1 MVYWG
6 QQQFSVLDFFTESGA
21 KNIIQVRYL
30 YTDVCIAVCYGVH
43 SVFLVFCRHVYV
55 GCLVHGIC
63 RLY

>member
-21 KNIIQVRYL
+21 NCVIEVRYM

-43 SVFLVFCRHVYV
+43 SVFLH
-55 GCLVHGIC
+55 
-63 RLY
+63 